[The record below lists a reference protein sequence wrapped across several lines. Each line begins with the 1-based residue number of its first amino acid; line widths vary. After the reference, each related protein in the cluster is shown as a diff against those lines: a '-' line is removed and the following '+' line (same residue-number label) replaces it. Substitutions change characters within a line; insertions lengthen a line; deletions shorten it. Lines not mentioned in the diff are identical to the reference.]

1 MKTGR
6 VYVLKTGFG
15 IIEEDD
21 TELHAVFRFADEP
34 QVADKLKEGD
44 KVKYQVVESR
54 GSLQAKDIALVDAM
68 GMPSGDW

>member
-1 MKTGR
+1 M
-6 VYVLKTGFG
+6 YVLKTGFG

-44 KVKYQVVESR
+44 RVRYHVVESK
-54 GSLQAKDIALVDAM
+54 GSLQAKNIALADAP
-68 GMPSGDW
+68 GMAGL